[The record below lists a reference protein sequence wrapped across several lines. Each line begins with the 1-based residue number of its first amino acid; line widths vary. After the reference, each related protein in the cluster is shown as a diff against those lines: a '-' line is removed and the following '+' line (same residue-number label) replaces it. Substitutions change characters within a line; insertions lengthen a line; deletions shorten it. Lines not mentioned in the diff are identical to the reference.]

1 MKNDLTHEELAEQFR
16 LLSQS
21 AEPKSE
27 PVHVTTSDYEFDE
40 GFADDFGDDFD
51 TEVANDRDGAIAIR
65 FGGRFET
72 FEQYDAAQDD
82 QAAEVVADDGSVAS
96 DMPGLTPML
105 EQLQTETQETA
116 QQEKIEGPAGAG
128 FWGFTWALA
137 WVGVA
142 VGAPVAFIGPYAI
155 QNQHP
160 AVLAAIAAIAIAPAL
175 LIIYAANAARE
186 ARRAHEQ
193 TRRLVALAEQALSP
207 TEEAET
213 RARTLGRTVRAEI
226 GALQSVVDVAL
237 DRFAELEAAASRN
250 AMVFD
255 EAVSNARD
263 GAGALTE
270 TLRNERATFEG
281 LTSEMRAQTEM
292 MGENVGRQVRLM
304 RETSRIVRQEFA
316 AADETLQN
324 HFTSFASSAALMA
337 ERTQAIDAAAAATQ
351 AATQRLD
358 STVLTALEALSQ
370 ATALTDTARQ
380 SADAATQAASATAG
394 AIRDTTRRAVSDARR
409 VAQMIRHETQAM
421 EESAVSTLSKLKE
434 AADEARQASH
444 EAQAAADRHADA
456 IQRRL
461 TASAAHFAQV
471 SAQRPVVT
479 ETRVAEEVAE
489 ERMRVGARVPRS
501 TFAQSAPVTKSFATP
516 AEAPSSRFANDWK
529 AVPAAP
535 IANDA
540 GSSRI
545 GDRFGL
551 AAPRPTPKTP
561 AENALAILVEAGVNA
576 ASLFSTPD
584 LDFIA
589 NRARQGG
596 AARRQAVA
604 AAAPEA
610 VASLQDLF
618 DGSETARANAATF
631 RAKPELATQA
641 GGKSL
646 LVAYLLIDAALG

>member
-16 LLSQS
+16 LLSRS
-21 AEPKSE
+21 VERNPE
-27 PVHVTTSDYEFDE
+27 PVHVATSEYEFNE
-40 GFADDFGDDFD
+40 DFD
-51 TEVANDRDGAIAIR
+51 DAFEPEAANDRDDTIAIR
-65 FGGRFET
+65 FSGRFET
-72 FEQYDAAQDD
+72 FEQYDAAQEEPEAEADERS
-82 QAAEVVADDGSVAS
+82 AAP
-96 DMPGLTPML
+96 DMPGVPPMPV
-105 EQLQTETQETA
+105 QLKSDVQETA
-116 QQEKIEGPAGAG
+116 HETASGEKNDGSAGAG
-128 FWGFTWALA
+128 FWGFAWAFA
-137 WVGVA
+137 WMGVA

-175 LIIYAANAARE
+175 LILYAANAARE
-186 ARRAHEQ
+186 ARHAHEQ

-250 AMVFD
+250 ALVFD
-255 EAVSNARD
+255 EAVTNARD

-270 TLRNERATFEG
+270 TLRNERAAFEG
-281 LTSEMRAQTEM
+281 LTTEMRAQTEV
-292 MGENVGRQVRLM
+292 MGENVSRQVRLM

-316 AADETLQN
+316 SADETLQN
-324 HFTSFASSAALMA
+324 HLASFASSAAQMA
-337 ERTQAIDAAAAATQ
+337 ERTHAIDAAAAATQ

-409 VAQMIRHETQAM
+409 VAQMIRQETQAM
-421 EESAVSTLSKLKE
+421 EESAVCTLSKLKE
-434 AADEARQASH
+434 AADEARQASQ

-461 TASAAHFAQV
+461 TASAVQFAQA
-471 SAQRPVVT
+471 SAHKPLVA
-479 ETRVAEEVAE
+479 ETRVAEQATED
-489 ERMRVGARVPRS
+489 RMRVGERVTRS
-501 TFAQSAPVTKSFATP
+501 TFAQSAPITKSFAAP
-516 AEAPSSRFANDWK
+516 ADAPSSRFTNDWK
-529 AVPAAP
+529 AAPAA
-535 IANDA
+535 NDF
-540 GSSRI
+540 GSS
-545 GDRFGL
+545 GAGERFGFV
-551 AAPRPTPKTP
+551 AQRPTPKTP
-561 AENALAILVEAGVNA
+561 AENALALLVDAGVNA
-576 ASLFSTPD
+576 TTLFSTPD

-596 AARRQAVA
+596 PARRQAVA

-610 VASLQDLF
+610 VANLRDMF
-618 DGSETARANAATF
+618 DHSEMAHAQATAF

>member
-1 MKNDLTHEELAEQFR
+1 MKSDLTHEELAEQFR

-21 AEPKSE
+21 AETKAE
-27 PVHVTTSDYEFDE
+27 PVHVATSEYSFDDDFRDEFDT
-40 GFADDFGDDFD
+40 D
-51 TEVANDRDGAIAIR
+51 VANDREDTIAIK

-72 FEQYDAAQDD
+72 FEQYDAVQSEPESDTIADD
-82 QAAEVVADDGSVAS
+82 QPVATDI
-96 DMPGLTPML
+96 PGLTPML
-105 EQLQTETQETA
+105 AQLQAEAQETV
-116 QQEKIEGPAGAG
+116 QREKSGSSAGAG
-128 FWGFTWALA
+128 FWGGAWALA
-137 WVGVA
+137 WVGAA
-142 VGAPVAFIGPYAI
+142 VGAPVAFIGADAI

-160 AVLAAIAAIAIAPAL
+160 AVLAAIAAVAIAPAL
-175 LIIYAANAARE
+175 LILYAANAARE
-186 ARRAHEQ
+186 ARRTHEQ

-207 TEEAET
+207 TDEAES

-226 GALQSVVDVAL
+226 GALQSVVEVAL

-255 EAVSNARD
+255 EAVSSARD
-263 GAGALTE
+263 GAGTLTE
-270 TLRNERATFEG
+270 TLRNERAAFEG

-292 MGENVGRQVRLM
+292 MGENVSRQVRLM

-316 AADETLQN
+316 SADETLQN

-337 ERTQAIDAAAAATQ
+337 ERTQAIDVAAAATQ

-380 SADAATQAASATAG
+380 SADAATQAANATAG

-409 VAQMIRHETQAM
+409 VAQMIRNETQAM

-434 AADEARQASH
+434 AADEARQASN

-461 TASAAHFAQV
+461 TANAAHFAQV
-471 SAQRPVVT
+471 SAQKPVVA
-479 ETRVAEEVAE
+479 ETQVAETVSE
-489 ERMRVGARVPRS
+489 ERMRVGERGSRS
-501 TFAQSAPVTKSFATP
+501 TFAQSAPITKSFAAP
-516 AEAPSSRFANDWK
+516 VDAPSSRFTNDWK
-529 AVPAAP
+529 AAPAASV
-535 IANDA
+535 ANDTGSYGA
-540 GSSRI
+540 GE
-545 GDRFGL
+545 RFGL
-551 AAPRPTPKTP
+551 AAARPTPKTP
-561 AENALAILVEAGVNA
+561 AENALSVLVEAGVNA
-576 ASLFSTPD
+576 TSLFSTPD

-596 AARRQAVA
+596 SARRQAVS

-610 VASLQDLF
+610 VASLQNLF
-618 DGSETARANAATF
+618 DRSDLARAHAATF
-631 RAKPELATQA
+631 RAKPDLATQA